1 MYAPSYGYGPGNPTP
16 FNPNGAAPH
25 LNPHHHQQQQPG
37 PGQQPQHMM
46 YNPQQHQQQ
55 QYAVGGGPPQ
65 QSSSYG
71 AAPGPG
77 MGGDA
82 GGMGMMPNSSMTH
95 MGGVYSACLNLLH
108 TALAFPPSVCYSR
121 KEGSEI
127 ASLLSG
133 ITLSSSPSRIISRKE
148 RWLASHRHV
157 YPPFDCFKR
166 HVECSKRSLTSPLS
180 TVAAYQTPYS
190 TSPYGASIPTSS
202 ASNLPPN
209 FMPTSSGAPSFPMNA
224 PNMNQHQVQRMQPPP
239 NSSTPTRASPFGGV
253 PLGTPPNISTQ
264 SQFSPPQSHNQTHLQ
279 TPNNNQQSQAGT
291 IITPQTPNFPPGSQ
305 AGNAG
310 GSIASPLSP
319 GSEFR
324 EKERV
329 TLLLDINQV
338 LLMEA
343 VSLQASQ
350 AEAKKEE
357 TKENTGSPDGE
368 KEKADKEKADK
379 LKAASSR
386 EYVECMRRLQSN
398 LAYLAAIADRSHKPS
413 SQIPPHPAIMTAPS
427 ITSKPPLKF
436 PFPDESETKEE
447 DSSEKKKEK
456 EEEPDEDRVEVLKDQ
471 YKRLQDLFPG
481 VDFKK
486 DAQMAAARQQASQKQ
501 ADQQKM
507 QNEMLRQKMMQAQQ
521 HQQRQQQQQIQNR

>member
-1 MYAPSYGYGPGNPTP
+1 
-16 FNPNGAAPH
+16 
-25 LNPHHHQQQQPG
+25 
-37 PGQQPQHMM
+37 
-46 YNPQQHQQQ
+46 
-55 QYAVGGGPPQ
+55 
-65 QSSSYG
+65 
-71 AAPGPG
+71 
-77 MGGDA
+77 GDA
-82 GGMGMMPNSSMTH
+82 GGYGDDAQQQY
-95 MGGVYSACLNLLH
+95 GAYGWC
-108 TALAFPPSVCYSR
+108 
-121 KEGSEI
+121 
-127 ASLLSG
+127 
-133 ITLSSSPSRIISRKE
+133 
-148 RWLASHRHV
+148 
-157 YPPFDCFKR
+157 
-166 HVECSKRSLTSPLS
+166 PLS
-180 TVAAYQTPYS
+180 TVPAYQTPYS
-190 TSPYGASIPTSS
+190 TSPYGASIPTSL

-253 PLGTPPNISTQ
+253 PLGTPPNISQ

-279 TPNNNQQSQAGT
+279 TPNSNQQSQAGT

-305 AGNAG
+305 GGNAG

-343 VSLQASQ
+343 ISLQASQ

-436 PFPDESETKEE
+436 PFPDETETKEE
-447 DSSEKKKEK
+447 DSDEKKKEK
-456 EEEPDEDRVEVLKDQ
+456 EDEPEDDRVEVLKDQ
-471 YKRLQDLFPG
+471 YKKLQDLFPG

-521 HQQRQQQQQIQNR
+521 HQQQQQIQNR